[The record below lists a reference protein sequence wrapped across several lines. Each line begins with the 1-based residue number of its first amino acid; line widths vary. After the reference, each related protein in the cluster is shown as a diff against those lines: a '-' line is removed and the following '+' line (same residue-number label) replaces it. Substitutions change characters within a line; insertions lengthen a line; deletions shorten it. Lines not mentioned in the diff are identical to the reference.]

1 MKSICLFIL
10 LLFTTAIAAQT
21 HIWTGN
27 GGDTNWNNPDN
38 WDVLS
43 IPDATSDILISGPV
57 EVEVI
62 AAGEGATILVE
73 VGAVLTVSNTL
84 AISKGVTIQNAI
96 VEVLG
101 TLQNIGGSILIEAG
115 AELRLEGVLSTGTT
129 VQIEPKATL
138 LMRSGMINGM
148 GTIENSGTLLF
159 EGMDQKQLDQIT
171 INNYNRM
178 EVNNS
183 GIIDL
188 SNGMIINNW
197 MEAAIDIN
205 STGGITQD
213 AAHDASVYNYGTI
226 TSFNNGGNTSYYM
239 IFDMYNAGTIN
250 VQENQTFLFLTLGA
264 DFHNLEEG
272 TLNGSGTYDI
282 TANFMNAG
290 TINPGGVNTAGTLEI
305 VNNFDF
311 PMVSTL
317 TVDVIDATTY
327 DRLHVIG
334 FPTLEGNFDVQL
346 QSELSVGD
354 ELTVIMANDI
364 TACNLPDQVSATFG
378 FNEVYTFEV
387 LCDNTSVTLKVISI
401 LLDTND
407 MLPEDG
413 TFQLFPNPTSGEVF
427 YTLPPSLRDSAFTLE
442 IFTLLG
448 QSLRKFPITS
458 ISESFDI
465 SELPR
470 GIYLVNLQDSQ
481 GVRSTAKMVKQ

>member
-1 MKSICLFIL
+1 MKSIYLIIL
-10 LLFTTAIAAQT
+10 LLFTTAVTAQT
-21 HIWTGN
+21 HTWTGN

-43 IPDATSDILISGPV
+43 VPDASSDILISGPV
-57 EVEVI
+57 EVEVF
-62 AAGEGATILVE
+62 AANEGAHLLVE
-73 VGAVLTVSNTL
+73 LGAVLTVSNTL
-84 AISKGVTIQNAI
+84 GISKGITIHNAI
-96 VEVLG
+96 VDVLG
-101 TLQNIGGSILIEAG
+101 TLDNSGGTILINSG
-115 AELRLEGVLSTGTT
+115 AKISIEGVLSTGIT
-129 VQIEPKATL
+129 VQIDPNATL
-138 LMRSGMINGM
+138 EMRSGMINGM
-148 GTIENSGTLLF
+148 GTIENRGTLLF

-171 INNYNRM
+171 INNYNQI

-188 SNGMIINNW
+188 SNGMILNNW
-197 MEAAIDIN
+197 MFATIDIN

-226 TSFNNGGNTSYYM
+226 TSFNNGGSTSYYM
-239 IFDMYNAGTIN
+239 IFDMYNYGTLN

-264 DFHNLEEG
+264 DFHNLEGGILSG
-272 TLNGSGTYDI
+272 TGTYDI
-282 TANFMNAG
+282 TANFNNTG
-290 TINPGGVNTAGTLEI
+290 TINPGGVGTVGTLDI

-311 PMVSTL
+311 PVESTL
-317 TVDVIDATTY
+317 TVDVIDAATY

-364 TACNLPDQVSATFG
+364 TACNLPDQVSTTFG
-378 FNEVYTFEV
+378 LNEVYTFEV
-387 LCDNTSVTLKVISI
+387 LCDNTSVTLKVVSI

-407 MLPEDG
+407 IPQDEWS
-413 TFQLFPNPTSGEVF
+413 FQLFPNPTSGEVF
-427 YTLPPSLRDSAFTLE
+427 YTLPPSLRDSVFTLE

-470 GIYLVNLQDSQ
+470 GIYLVHLQDAR